1 MKLCYTI
8 EEKTLSLRWCCCLE
22 KISLEPFDRILSDY
36 EQKAELAV
44 SVGACSTLAARC
56 QRFGVEGYR
65 LGDFRG
71 AGYLNR
77 YVYYS
82 VTQAPMLI
90 YRRNYLIPLV
100 FRQNPESYELFAEE
114 FRLEGFFI
122 LLDWYLKNEAQKVIL
137 RDRKNQEKS
146 HKYQEYTVI
155 DSAFLVFR
163 LSEIIDAAGLP
174 LSQCQN
180 LNDFKTWNKK
190 HHLIDNGLV
199 GRHAKLFDEEDKKQL
214 SELKMI
220 LNIIQLKYPQVP
232 LFI

>member
-1 MKLCYTI
+1 M
-8 EEKTLSLRWCCCLE
+8 ETLSLRWWISLE

-36 EQKAELAV
+36 QQKAELAV
-44 SVGACSTLAARC
+44 SVGDCSTLARRC

-90 YRRNYLIPLV
+90 YRQKYLIPLV
-100 FRQNPESYELFAEE
+100 FRHNPESYELFSEE
-114 FRLEGFFI
+114 YRLESFFI
-122 LLDWYLKNEAQKVIL
+122 LLAWYLKNEPHKVVL
-137 RDRKNQEKS
+137 QDYEKLKNKRWRHEF
-146 HKYQEYTVI
+146 TVI

-163 LSEIIDAAGLP
+163 LSEILDAAGLP
-174 LSQCQN
+174 LSQCEN
-180 LNDFKTWNKK
+180 LTTFKEWNKK
-190 HHLIDNGLV
+190 HHLLDNGLI
-199 GRHAKLFDEEDKKQL
+199 GRHAKIFDEEDKKQR

-220 LNIIQLKYPQVP
+220 LQLIRLKYPNTK